1 MKDKAGTR
9 SDLKAAKRSQ
19 VFFLNL
25 EKKSAEMSGEQYIW
39 AINQRLSTCCLV
51 SDVNPVQK
59 DVSASKTIQED
70 VMDLSLHLLN
80 RFPASGDD
88 YMVPSPAEKAN
99 IQQCIWKEGK
109 SQNFASQRLKLIH
122 PPRLPTVKIAMPG
135 LAGCDHFTTSLS
147 LPPPFSCKTYLIP
160 ASYSGFCASVLRN
173 H

>member
-1 MKDKAGTR
+1 MKDKAGMR

-25 EKKSAEMSGEQYIW
+25 EKKRCRNVWWTIRLSY
-39 AINQRLSTCCLV
+39 QRLSTCYVV

-70 VMDLSLHLLN
+70 VIDLSLHLLN
-80 RFPASGDD
+80 KFPASGDD
-88 YMVPSPAEKAN
+88 YMVPSSAEKAN
-99 IQQCIWKEGK
+99 IQQCIWKGGK

-122 PPRLPTVKIAMPG
+122 PLRLPTVKIVMPG

-147 LPPPFSCKTYLIP
+147 TTSSLFLQNISNPSKLFWILCLCFT
-160 ASYSGFCASVLRN
+160 
-173 H
+173 

>member
-1 MKDKAGTR
+1 M
-9 SDLKAAKRSQ
+9 
-19 VFFLNL
+19 
-25 EKKSAEMSGEQYIW
+25 
-39 AINQRLSTCCLV
+39 

-70 VMDLSLHLLN
+70 VMDPSLHLLN
-80 RFPASGDD
+80 RFPASDDD
-88 YMVPSPAEKAN
+88 YMVPSSAEKAN
-99 IQQCIWKEGK
+99 IQQCIWKGGK

-122 PPRLPTVKIAMPG
+122 PLRLPTVKIVMPG
-135 LAGCDHFTTSLS
+135 LAGCDQITPPVCP

>member
-25 EKKSAEMSGEQYIW
+25 EKKGAEMSGEQYVW
-39 AINQRLSTCCLV
+39 AINQRLSTCCVV

-59 DVSASKTIQED
+59 DVSASKMIQED

-88 YMVPSPAEKAN
+88 YMVPSSAEKAN
-99 IQQCIWKEGK
+99 IQQCIWKGGK

-122 PPRLPTVKIAMPG
+122 PLRLPTVKIVMPG

-147 LPPPFSCKTYLIP
+147 TTSSLFLQNISNPSKLFWILCLCFT
-160 ASYSGFCASVLRN
+160 
-173 H
+173 